1 MKKVENQL
9 EKNKLDY
16 KLMFILF
23 IIIYLF
29 YTNRQIK
36 TNQNNINIAIGLAEE
51 ARSAAEEASDYAAEA
66 AENAADAAYY
76 SRYRN

>member
-1 MKKVENQL
+1 ML
-9 EKNKLDY
+9 
-16 KLMFILF
+16 ILV

-36 TNQNNINIAIGLAEE
+36 TNQNQINIAIGLAEE

-66 AENAADAAYY
+66 AENAADAAYN
-76 SRYRN
+76 SRYR